1 MTQKNPYKYITI
13 MYLGW
18 SDPDHTRNP
27 QLLRYAMNTAKLV
40 VIGGDAAGMSAASKV
55 RREHPDREIVVFE
68 RGRHTSYAACGMPY
82 FIAGQVESSDRL
94 IARRPEVFREK
105 QNIDVRTLHEVQEID
120 TEQRRVRVRDLEH
133 DTTFWESWDHLLIAT
148 GAVPIVPD
156 LPDIDAEGIFS
167 LSTLQSGIEVFEY
180 VETRRP
186 KRAVVVGGGYIGIEM
201 AEALLERGLEV
212 ALIDMASEVMVSMD
226 ADVAESISQAMRDA
240 GVSVFL
246 RETLERFETDAKGAL
261 RAVVTDRQTL
271 EADLVILGIGV
282 RPNAGLAEAAGID
295 LGANGAIQVNR
306 RLETSV
312 PHVWAAG
319 DCAESFHLV
328 KERQVFIAL
337 GTVANKHGL
346 VAGIN
351 ISGGTTEFPG
361 VLGTAI
367 TRFQDLEI
375 SRTGLSEGEAE
386 ELGIPFRAKT
396 IDSLTRS
403 HYFPGTA
410 RVKVKLLAEEATGRL
425 LGGQIVG
432 GGGAA
437 KRIDTIAAA
446 ITARLTAEDLVYM
459 DLAYAPPFSPVWD
472 PVQTAARTLL

>member
-1 MTQKNPYKYITI
+1 
-13 MYLGW
+13 
-18 SDPDHTRNP
+18 
-27 QLLRYAMNTAKLV
+27 MNTGKLV

-105 QNIDVRTLHEVQEID
+105 QNIDVRTLHEVLQID
-120 TEQRRVRVRDLEH
+120 TEQRRVQVRELEQ
-133 DTTFWESWDHLLIAT
+133 DATFWEDWDHLLIAT
-148 GAVPIVPD
+148 GASPIGPD
-156 LPDIDAEGIFS
+156 LPNIDADGIFS

-180 VETRRP
+180 VENRSP
-186 KRAVVVGGGYIGIEM
+186 KKAVIVGGGYIGIEM

-212 ALIDMASEVMVSMD
+212 ALIDMAPEVMVSMD

-240 GVSVFL
+240 GVRVFL
-246 RETLERFETDAKGAL
+246 REKLERFETDANGTL

-282 RPNAGLAEAAGID
+282 RPNAELAEAAGID
-295 LGANGAIQVNR
+295 LGANGAIKVNK

-312 PHVWAAG
+312 PRIWAAG

-351 ISGGTTEFPG
+351 ISGGTMEFPG

-375 SRTGLSEGEAE
+375 SRTGLSASEAE
-386 ELGIPFRAKT
+386 EIGIPFRART
-396 IDSLTRS
+396 VDALTRS

-410 RVKVKLLAEEATGRL
+410 KVKVKLLAEEATGRL

-432 GGGAA
+432 GTGAA

-446 ITARLTAEDLVYM
+446 ITAGLTAEQLVYM
-459 DLAYAPPFSPVWD
+459 DLSYAPPFSPVWD

>member
-1 MTQKNPYKYITI
+1 
-13 MYLGW
+13 
-18 SDPDHTRNP
+18 
-27 QLLRYAMNTAKLV
+27 MNTGKLV

-105 QNIDVRTLHEVQEID
+105 QNIDVRTLHEVLAID
-120 TEQRRVRVRDLEH
+120 TEQRRVQVRDLEQES
-133 DTTFWESWDHLLIAT
+133 TFWEDWDHLLIAT
-148 GAVPIVPD
+148 GASPIVPD
-156 LPDIDAEGIFS
+156 LPNIDAEGIFS

-180 VETRRP
+180 VESRSP
-186 KRAVVVGGGYIGIEM
+186 GKAVVVGGGYIGIEM

-212 ALIDMASEVMVSMD
+212 ALIDMAPEVMVSMD
-226 ADVAESISQAMRDA
+226 ADIAESISQAMRDA

-246 RETLERFETDAKGAL
+246 REKLERFETNSNGTL

-282 RPNAGLAEAAGID
+282 RPNSELAEAAGIE
-295 LGANGAIQVNR
+295 LGANGAIKVNK

-312 PHVWAAG
+312 PRVWAAG

-328 KERQVFIAL
+328 KDRQVFIAL

-351 ISGGTTEFPG
+351 ISGGTMEFPG

-375 SRTGLSEGEAE
+375 SRTGLSEKEAE
-386 ELGIPFRAKT
+386 EIGIPFRART
-396 IDSLTRS
+396 IDALTRS
-403 HYFPGTA
+403 HYFPGSA
-410 RVKVKLLAEEATGRL
+410 KVKVKLLAEEATGRL

-432 GGGAA
+432 GKGAA

-446 ITARLTAEDLVYM
+446 ITARLTAEQLVYM
-459 DLAYAPPFSPVWD
+459 DLSYAPPFSPVWD

>member
-1 MTQKNPYKYITI
+1 
-13 MYLGW
+13 
-18 SDPDHTRNP
+18 
-27 QLLRYAMNTAKLV
+27 MNTGKLV

-105 QNIDVRTLHEVQEID
+105 QNIDVRTLHEVLAID
-120 TEQRRVRVRDLEH
+120 TEQRRVRVRDLEQ
-133 DTTFWESWDHLLIAT
+133 DRTFWEDWDHLLIAT
-148 GAVPIVPD
+148 GASPIVPD
-156 LPDIDAEGIFS
+156 LPNIDAEGIFS
-167 LSTLQSGIEVFEY
+167 LSTLQSGIEVFDY
-180 VETRRP
+180 VETRSP
-186 KRAVVVGGGYIGIEM
+186 GRAVVVGGGYIGIEM

-212 ALIDMASEVMVSMD
+212 ALIDMAPEVMVSMD

-240 GVSVFL
+240 GVRVFL
-246 RETLERFETDAKGAL
+246 REKLERFETDSQGTL

-282 RPNAGLAEAAGID
+282 RPNAELAEAAGLE
-295 LGANGAIQVNR
+295 LGANGAIKVNK

-312 PHVWAAG
+312 PRVWAAG

-328 KERQVFIAL
+328 KDRPVFIAL

-351 ISGGTTEFPG
+351 ISGGTMEFPG

-375 SRTGLSEGEAE
+375 SRTGLSEREAE
-386 ELGIPFRAKT
+386 EIGIPFRART
-396 IDSLTRS
+396 IDALTRA
-403 HYFPGTA
+403 HYFPGA
-410 RVKVKLLAEEATGRL
+410 AKIKVKLLAEEATGRL
-425 LGGQIVG
+425 LGAQIVG
-432 GGGAA
+432 GKGAG

-446 ITARLTAEDLVYM
+446 ITAGLTAEDLVYM
-459 DLAYAPPFSPVWD
+459 DLSYAPPFSPVWD

>member
-1 MTQKNPYKYITI
+1 
-13 MYLGW
+13 
-18 SDPDHTRNP
+18 
-27 QLLRYAMNTAKLV
+27 MNTGKLV

-105 QNIDVRTLHEVQEID
+105 QNIDVRTLHEVLEID
-120 TEQRRVRVRDLEH
+120 TEQRRVRVRDLERE
-133 DTTFWESWDHLLIAT
+133 TTFWEDWDHLLIAT
-148 GAVPIVPD
+148 GASPIVPD
-156 LPDIDAEGIFS
+156 LPNIDAEGIFS
-167 LSTLQSGIEVFEY
+167 LSTLQSGIDVFEY
-180 VETRRP
+180 VETRNP
-186 KRAVVVGGGYIGIEM
+186 GRAVVVGGGYIGIEM

-212 ALIDMASEVMVSMD
+212 ALIDMAPEVMVSMD
-226 ADVAESISQAMRDA
+226 ADVAEAISQAMRDA

-246 RETLERFETDAKGAL
+246 REKLERFEADSKGTL

-282 RPNAGLAEAAGID
+282 RPNAELAEAAGIE
-295 LGANGAIQVNR
+295 LGANGAIKVNK

-312 PHVWAAG
+312 PRVWAAG

-351 ISGGTTEFPG
+351 ISGGTMEFPG

-375 SRTGLSEGEAE
+375 SRTGLSEREAE
-386 ELGIPFRAKT
+386 EIGIPFRAKT
-396 IDSLTRS
+396 VDALTRS

-410 RVKVKLLAEEATGRL
+410 KVKVKLLAEEATGRL

-432 GGGAA
+432 GKGAA

-446 ITARLTAEDLVYM
+446 ITARLTAEQLVYM
-459 DLAYAPPFSPVWD
+459 DLSYAPPFSPVWD
-472 PVQTAARTLL
+472 PVQTAARTLV

>member
-1 MTQKNPYKYITI
+1 
-13 MYLGW
+13 
-18 SDPDHTRNP
+18 
-27 QLLRYAMNTAKLV
+27 MNTGKLV

-105 QNIDVRTLHEVQEID
+105 QNIDVRTLHEVLAID
-120 TEQRRVRVRDLEH
+120 TEQRRVRVRDLEQ
-133 DTTFWESWDHLLIAT
+133 DRTFWEDWDHLLIAT
-148 GAVPIVPD
+148 GASPIVPD
-156 LPDIDAEGIFS
+156 LPNIDAEGIFS
-167 LSTLQSGIEVFEY
+167 LSTLQSGIEVFDY
-180 VETRRP
+180 VETRSP
-186 KRAVVVGGGYIGIEM
+186 GRAVVVGGGYIGIEM

-212 ALIDMASEVMVSMD
+212 ALIDMAPEVMVSMD

-240 GVSVFL
+240 GVRVFL
-246 RETLERFETDAKGAL
+246 REKLERFETDSQGTL

-282 RPNAGLAEAAGID
+282 RPNAELAEAAGLE
-295 LGANGAIQVNR
+295 LGANGAIKVNK

-312 PHVWAAG
+312 PRVWAAG

-328 KERQVFIAL
+328 KDRPVFIAL

-351 ISGGTTEFPG
+351 ISGGTMEFPG

-375 SRTGLSEGEAE
+375 SRTGLSEREAE
-386 ELGIPFRAKT
+386 EIGIPFRART
-396 IDSLTRS
+396 IDALTRA
-403 HYFPGTA
+403 HYFPGA
-410 RVKVKLLAEEATGRL
+410 AKIKVKLLAEEATGRL
-425 LGGQIVG
+425 LGAQIVG
-432 GGGAA
+432 GKGAA

-446 ITARLTAEDLVYM
+446 ITAGLTAEDLVYM
-459 DLAYAPPFSPVWD
+459 DLSYAPPFSPVWD

>member
-1 MTQKNPYKYITI
+1 
-13 MYLGW
+13 
-18 SDPDHTRNP
+18 
-27 QLLRYAMNTAKLV
+27 MNTGKLV

-105 QNIDVRTLHEVQEID
+105 QNIDVRTLHEVLEID
-120 TEQRRVRVRDLEH
+120 TEQRRVRVRDLEQ
-133 DTTFWESWDHLLIAT
+133 DTIFWEDWDHLLIAT
-148 GAVPIVPD
+148 GASPIVPD
-156 LPDIDAEGIFS
+156 LPHIDAEGLFS

-180 VETRRP
+180 VETRSP
-186 KRAVVVGGGYIGIEM
+186 GKAVVVGGGYIGIEM

-212 ALIDMASEVMVSMD
+212 ALIDMAPEIMVSMD
-226 ADVAESISQAMRDA
+226 ADIAESISQAMRDA

-246 RETLERFETDAKGAL
+246 REKLERFETNSNGTL
-261 RAVVTDRQTL
+261 SAVVTDRQTL

-282 RPNAGLAEAAGID
+282 RPNSELAEAAGIE
-295 LGANGAIQVNR
+295 LGANGAIKVNK

-312 PHVWAAG
+312 PRVWAAG

-328 KERQVFIAL
+328 KDRQVFIAL

-351 ISGGTTEFPG
+351 ISGGTMEFPG

-367 TRFQDLEI
+367 TRFQGLEI
-375 SRTGLSEGEAE
+375 SRTGLSEREAE
-386 ELGIPFRAKT
+386 EIGIPFRART
-396 IDSLTRS
+396 IDALTRS
-403 HYFPGTA
+403 HYFPGA
-410 RVKVKLLAEEATGRL
+410 AKVKVKLLAEETTGRL

-432 GGGAA
+432 GEGAA

-446 ITARLTAEDLVYM
+446 ITARLTAEQLVYM
-459 DLAYAPPFSPVWD
+459 DLSYAPPFSPVWD

>member
-1 MTQKNPYKYITI
+1 
-13 MYLGW
+13 
-18 SDPDHTRNP
+18 
-27 QLLRYAMNTAKLV
+27 MNTGKLV

-105 QNIDVRTLHEVQEID
+105 QNIDVRTLHEVLEID
-120 TEQRRVRVRDLEH
+120 TEQRRVRVRDLEQE
-133 DTTFWESWDHLLIAT
+133 TTFWEDWDHLLIAT
-148 GAVPIVPD
+148 GASPIVPD
-156 LPDIDAEGIFS
+156 LPNIDAEGIFS
-167 LSTLQSGIEVFEY
+167 LSTLQSGIDVFEY
-180 VETRRP
+180 VETRNP
-186 KRAVVVGGGYIGIEM
+186 GRAVVVGGGYIGIEM

-212 ALIDMASEVMVSMD
+212 ALIDMAPEVMVSMD
-226 ADVAESISQAMRDA
+226 ADVAEAISQAMRDA

-246 RETLERFETDAKGAL
+246 REKLERFEADSKGTL

-282 RPNAGLAEAAGID
+282 RPNAELAEAAGIE
-295 LGANGAIQVNR
+295 LGANGAIKVNK

-312 PHVWAAG
+312 PRVWAAG

-328 KERQVFIAL
+328 KERPVFIAL

-351 ISGGTTEFPG
+351 ISGGTMEFPG

-375 SRTGLSEGEAE
+375 SRTGLSEREAE
-386 ELGIPFRAKT
+386 EIGIPFRAKT
-396 IDSLTRS
+396 VDALTRS

-410 RVKVKLLAEEATGRL
+410 KVKVKLLAEEATGRL

-432 GGGAA
+432 GKGAA

-446 ITARLTAEDLVYM
+446 ITARLTAEQLVYM
-459 DLAYAPPFSPVWD
+459 DLSYAPPFSPVWD
-472 PVQTAARTLL
+472 PVQTAARTLV

>member
-1 MTQKNPYKYITI
+1 MGN
-13 MYLGW
+13 
-18 SDPDHTRNP
+18 R
-27 QLLRYAMNTAKLV
+27 KLV

-82 FIAGQVESSDRL
+82 FIAGEVESSDRL

-105 QNIDVRTLHEVQEID
+105 QNIDVRTLHEVVAID
-120 TEQRRVRVRDLEH
+120 TEQRRVKVRDLRQ
-133 DTTFWESWDHLLIAT
+133 DTTFWEGWDDLLIAT
-148 GAVPIVPD
+148 GASPIVPD
-156 LPDIDAEGIFS
+156 LPSIDADGIFS
-167 LSTLQSGIEVFEY
+167 LSTLQSGIDVFEY
-180 VETRRP
+180 VETHQP
-186 KRAVVVGGGYIGIEM
+186 AKAVVVGGGYIGIEM
-201 AEALLERGLEV
+201 AEALFERGMEV
-212 ALIDMASEVMVSMD
+212 TLIDMAPEVMVSMD

-246 RETLERFETDAKGAL
+246 GEKLERFETDADGRL

-271 EADLVILGIGV
+271 EADLVILGIGI
-282 RPNAGLAEAAGID
+282 RPNAELAKAAGIE
-295 LGANGAIQVNR
+295 LGAGGAIKVNK

-312 PHVWAAG
+312 PDVWAAG

-328 KERQVFIAL
+328 KERPVFIAL

-351 ISGGTTEFPG
+351 ISGGRMEFPG

-367 TRFQDLEI
+367 TRFRDLEI
-375 SRTGLSEGEAE
+375 SRTGLSEKEAE
-386 ELGIPFRAKT
+386 EAGIPFRVKT
-396 IDSLTRS
+396 IDALTRS

-410 RVKVKLLAEEATGRL
+410 KLKVKLLVEEGTGRL

-432 GGGAA
+432 GSGAA
-437 KRIDTIAAA
+437 KRIDTIAVA
-446 ITARLTAEDLVYM
+446 ITARLTAEQLVYT
-459 DLAYAPPFSPVWD
+459 DLSYAPPFSPVWD
-472 PVQTAARTLL
+472 PVQTAARTLA

>member
-1 MTQKNPYKYITI
+1 
-13 MYLGW
+13 
-18 SDPDHTRNP
+18 
-27 QLLRYAMNTAKLV
+27 MNTGKLV

-105 QNIDVRTLHEVQEID
+105 QNIDVRTLHEVLEID
-120 TEQRRVRVRDLEH
+120 TEQRRVRVRDLEQE
-133 DTTFWESWDHLLIAT
+133 TTFWEDWDHLLIAT
-148 GAVPIVPD
+148 GASPIVPD
-156 LPDIDAEGIFS
+156 LPNIDAEGIFS
-167 LSTLQSGIEVFEY
+167 LSTLQSGIDVFEY
-180 VETRRP
+180 VETRNP
-186 KRAVVVGGGYIGIEM
+186 GRAVVVGGGYIGIEM

-212 ALIDMASEVMVSMD
+212 ALIDMAPEVMVSMD
-226 ADVAESISQAMRDA
+226 ADVAEAISQAMRDA

-246 RETLERFETDAKGAL
+246 REKLERFEADSKGTL

-282 RPNAGLAEAAGID
+282 RPNAELAEAAGIE
-295 LGANGAIQVNR
+295 LGANGAIKVNK

-312 PHVWAAG
+312 PRVWAAG

-351 ISGGTTEFPG
+351 ISGGTMEFPG

-375 SRTGLSEGEAE
+375 SRTGLSEREAE
-386 ELGIPFRAKT
+386 EIGIPFRAKT
-396 IDSLTRS
+396 VDALTRS

-410 RVKVKLLAEEATGRL
+410 KVKVKLLAEEATGRL

-432 GGGAA
+432 GKGAA

-446 ITARLTAEDLVYM
+446 ITARLTAEQLVYM
-459 DLAYAPPFSPVWD
+459 DLSYAPPFSPVWD
-472 PVQTAARTLL
+472 PVQTAARTLV